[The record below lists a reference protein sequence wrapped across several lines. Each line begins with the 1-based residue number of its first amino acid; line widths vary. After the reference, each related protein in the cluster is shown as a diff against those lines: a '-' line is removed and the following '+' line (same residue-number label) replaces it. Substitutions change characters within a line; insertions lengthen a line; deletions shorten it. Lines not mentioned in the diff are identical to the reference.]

1 MACRKVE
8 TRGRRLFGLNTELGK
23 QLDCAFVVMVGDVA
37 DVRDGVRFERFEV
50 LRKAV
55 RLVGSSSSVR
65 AGLFPESLSRSEF
78 W

>member
-1 MACRKVE
+1 
-8 TRGRRLFGLNTELGK
+8 
-23 QLDCAFVVMVGDVA
+23 VVMVGDVA